1 MYDVGIHHLYRW
13 KSDNFLLLN
22 CQENLEGLCERE
34 ANCDTD
40 ATKFAAFGERFS
52 VFKGICAL

>member
-1 MYDVGIHHLYRW
+1 MII
-13 KSDNFLLLN
+13 FLLLN